1 MNILSQYRFL
11 LLLPNA
17 HPSRTNETAWETH
30 KVPPKTFFFFSP
42 KGEIKAEKRWRKLQV
57 QWTLRGKKSIG
68 QIVSTKIRTKK
79 KQYPHFKQ
87 NPLLYTPLSLRSMTE
102 VLSSSFSNLTKN
114 KRRDLV
120 WGEVTVSSSR
130 PRVHLSEWDFSS
142 AVGSEV
148 RLCDG
153 WCCSGLLS
161 DVVTAWA
168 VALLVW
174 DALREGELVHLRSLF
189 FQLQWGF
196 WKTKARHKNTNPW
209 NETHW

>member
-1 MNILSQYRFL
+1 MHTHPEQMKQREKHTRYPLKLFFL
-11 LLLPNA
+11 LTKRGN
-17 HPSRTNETAWETH
+17 
-30 KVPPKTFFFFSP
+30 
-42 KGEIKAEKRWRKLQV
+42 KGRKKWRKLQV
-57 QWTLRGKKSIG
+57 QWTLRGKSPSGKLFQQKSG
-68 QIVSTKIRTKK
+68 QKNKTVSPFETKSPLIHSLVSLINDWS
-79 KQYPHFKQ
+79 PFFK
-87 NPLLYTPLSLRSMTE
+87 LSNR
-102 VLSSSFSNLTKN
+102 TKN
-114 KRRDLV
+114 KRRET
-120 WGEVTVSSSR
+120 WCEGKSRSSSR

-189 FQLQWGF
+189 FQLQRGF
-196 WKTKARHKNTNPW
+196 WKTKARHKNANPW